1 MKIFIELPTWLGD
14 GVMSSAAIANI
25 RANFKDVDFTFFG
38 SHASTALF
46 EKSGNIIIDRSKK
59 SKFRLLY
66 LYKFAKSL
74 PKFDAFISFRSHLA
88 SKALA
93 FFIDAP
99 KSAIYKTI
107 NPKDHL
113 VIDYLNFSSK
123 ALNIDI
129 LTNKLELNFT
139 PVKYSKPT
147 LGINPG
153 ATYGSAKRWYPSYFA
168 EVATKL
174 SGKFDIVIFG
184 GIGESEICHQ
194 ISEILSTNSVPHQ
207 NLCGKTTISELAS
220 YIAGLDLF
228 ITNDSGPMHIAA
240 AFKTPTI
247 ALFGPTNFT
256 RTSPYNNPNAR
267 LAHLSLDCMPCMKR
281 VCPLGTHECM
291 KALKP
296 DMVLNLINELN

>member
-25 RANFKDVDFTFFG
+25 KANFKNADLTFFG
-38 SHASTALF
+38 SYASTALF
-46 EKSGNIIIDRSKK
+46 EKSGNIIVDNSKK

-66 LYKFAKSL
+66 LYKLAKSL
-74 PKFDAFISFRSHLA
+74 PKFDIFISFRSHLA

-93 FFIDAP
+93 FFIGAA
-99 KSAIYKTI
+99 KSGVYKPI
-107 NPKDHL
+107 DKNSHL
-113 VIDYLNFSSK
+113 VVDYLNFSSK
-123 ALNIDI
+123 LLNIDI
-129 LTNKLELNFT
+129 LTDQLELNFT
-139 PVKYSKPT
+139 PIKYSKPT

-168 EVATKL
+168 DVATKL
-174 SGKFDIVIFG
+174 SDKFDILIFG
-184 GIGESEICHQ
+184 GDKESDICDEISQ
-194 ISEILSTNSVPHQ
+194 ILNQNSITHQ
-207 NLCGKTTISELAS
+207 NLCGKTTISQLAS
-220 YIAGLDLF
+220 HIAGLKLF

-267 LAHLSLDCMPCMKR
+267 LAHLNLDCMPCMKR
-281 VCPLGTHECM
+281 VCPIGTHECM

-296 DMVLNLINELN
+296 SIVLNLINELS